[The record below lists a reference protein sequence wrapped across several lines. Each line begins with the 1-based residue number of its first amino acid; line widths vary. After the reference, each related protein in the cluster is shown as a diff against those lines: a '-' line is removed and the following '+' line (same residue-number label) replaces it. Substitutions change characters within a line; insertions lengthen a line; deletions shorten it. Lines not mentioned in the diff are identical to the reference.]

1 MLKTKTNVKMLIALG
16 IVLLAV
22 LVFNMNTVNAE
33 TDIISSMNRQEI
45 TMFNAKFEA
54 YAGENQSGA
63 TVKSLIQ
70 VVTANNETSE
80 YKVKVNKELSEI
92 TASEKYGVILQYD
105 NEDRVN
111 EVIIGQNI
119 KYGGITIIDS
129 NGEIKT
135 AFPPQSGGGPGIIN
149 ANGDYTNCLFA
160 IAVENNYGQSF
171 ETKLGTFTHT
181 TKYRDLG
188 EMLLEQ
194 ENVNVYTCPVKMS
207 DISSLKYKLNLIF
220 TATNVD
226 TNKEEQV
233 TANIDVFKSDYKAN
247 ASLKVGDTNFVTNGK
262 VVKGSISNEK
272 GGFAAYNEITN
283 ILSLTNYTGKV
294 VYSNM
299 GISFQIEKD
308 ENSNIEIVC
317 EDEAP
322 SITILTNNKTNINL
336 NADKGVLPNGTTL
349 EAENIKEGTFYNTVT
364 KILSNVKG
372 FRLYDINLLSNGTKI
387 QPNGKVKV
395 SIPIPSD
402 FDKTKL
408 SVYRVSENGDKTEYK
423 VTVEGDYATFET
435 DHFSMYVLAEKTAE
449 TPTTPP
455 SNTDDRK
462 KDDTPKTGTID
473 VVGYLSIITLVSA
486 MGIIVFRRKK

>member
-45 TMFNAKFEA
+45 AMFNAKFEA

-80 YKVKVNKELSEI
+80 YKVKVNKEVSEI
-92 TASEKYGVILQYD
+92 IASEKYGVILQYD
-105 NEDRVN
+105 NEGRVN

-129 NGEIKT
+129 NGEQKT
-135 AFPPQSGGGPGIIN
+135 TFPPQSGGGQGEIN
-149 ANGDYTNCLFA
+149 ANADYSNYLF
-160 IAVENNYGQSF
+160 ILVVGSNYGQSF
-171 ETKLGTFTHT
+171 ETTLGTFTYT
-181 TKYRDLG
+181 TKYQDLAGMLYG
-188 EMLLEQ
+188 EDSYT
-194 ENVNVYTCPVKMS
+194 YTCPVKMS
-207 DISSLKYKLNLIF
+207 DITSQKYKLNLVF
-220 TATNVD
+220 SATNVD

-233 TANIDVFKSDYKAN
+233 NANIDVFRSGYKNN
-247 ASLKVGDTNFVTNGK
+247 ASLKVGEINLVTNGK
-262 VVKGSISNEK
+262 VVKSSISDEK

-283 ILSLTNYTGKV
+283 ILSLIDYTGKV

-299 GISFQIEKD
+299 GSTFKIEKD
-308 ENSNIEIVC
+308 ENSNVEIVC

-435 DHFSMYVLAEKTAE
+435 DHFSMYVLAEKTEE
-449 TPTTPP
+449 TPTTTP

-473 VVGYLSIITLVSA
+473 VVGTLSIITVISA
-486 MGIIVFRRKK
+486 LGIIAFRRKK